1 MHLFVLFGPYIETGP
16 DVISTF
22 NSKTKTYNIIIKF
35 KTVSLPLFMYYFIS
49 LILKE
54 NMLNLYHKIYNN
66 T

>member
-35 KTVSLPLFMYYFIS
+35 KTVSLPLFMF
-49 LILKE
+49 
-54 NMLNLYHKIYNN
+54 YHKLFYKSNPEGKYVKFIPQNI
-66 T
+66 